1 MPVHGWSEKSQKWFK
16 FYLRTERRASTIASG
31 RTVKQSLSQENVLR
45 SSVRRKYEQC
55 NCIREHILEDYL
67 YVSRINHFKHRL
79 LPALLSNIAGCSAIF
94 TTCRCVFAVLLSLA
108 ILLLRDTRLQTS
120 ETLIRWLACST
131 VVISCCEPTA
141 IRKWFHDMSFAT
153 LVWIRAN
160 CAILWIALPTH
171 NLSTLSLWGSSFDAS
186 TRPPH
191 QTFLHHWDSLAA
203 LVGSVWGALLA
214 VKLLQ
219 CWCSLSTSDA
229 ASFVPICLFQRVYIY
244 SKR

>member
-1 MPVHGWSEKSQKWFK
+1 MDGLRKAKNDSSSILGPNEGHPPSQAEELWSKVFLRKMCWEAASVGSMNNAIALGNIFWKTTCMSLESTTSSIAYSLLFCQTLLAAQLLSHVDAYSLSCCLWLYFCFVILVFKLRRHWFADWHAPLSSSHAVNL
-16 FYLRTERRASTIASG
+16 LRSEMISWYVFCNISLNTCQLCHPLDCTSYT
-31 RTVKQSLSQENVLR
+31 QSLHIEPLR
-45 SSVRRKYEQC
+45 
-55 NCIREHILEDYL
+55 
-67 YVSRINHFKHRL
+67 FK
-79 LPALLSNIAGCSAIF
+79 
-94 TTCRCVFAVLLSLA
+94 
-108 ILLLRDTRLQTS
+108 
-120 ETLIRWLACST
+120 
-131 VVISCCEPTA
+131 
-141 IRKWFHDMSFAT
+141 
-153 LVWIRAN
+153 
-160 CAILWIALPTH
+160 
-171 NLSTLSLWGSSFDAS
+171 FDAS

>member
-55 NCIREHILEDYL
+55 NCIREHILEDYSNQPL
-67 YVSRINHFKHRL
+67 QASPTPCSFVKHCW
-79 LPALLSNIAGCSAIF
+79 LLSYYH
-94 TTCRCVFAVLLSLA
+94 TCRCVFAVLLSLA

-141 IRKWFHDMSFAT
+141 IRNDFM
-153 LVWIRAN
+153 I
-160 CAILWIALPTH
+160 C
-171 NLSTLSLWGSSFDAS
+171 
-186 TRPPH
+186 
-191 QTFLHHWDSLAA
+191 
-203 LVGSVWGALLA
+203 
-214 VKLLQ
+214 LLQ
-219 CWCSLSTSDA
+219 H
-229 ASFVPICLFQRVYIY
+229 
-244 SKR
+244 